1 MEHVRQQFSYK
12 DCIGRNVKCDDGA
25 IRRVV
30 QICGSNAYPWKAI
43 INERDP
49 DSKMGYFVSLL
60 SLSCQMLGKP
70 LPSKAQEAAFARMIR
85 AFGYTQAPKPRLHL
99 NDKGLIVPTTVN

>member
-1 MEHVRQQFSYK
+1 MGIVKQQFSYR
-12 DCIGRNVKCDDGA
+12 DCVGRSVKCDDGA
-25 IRRVV
+25 VRRVV
-30 QICGSNAYPWKAI
+30 QICGSNAFPWKAI

-70 LPSKAQEAAFARMIR
+70 LPTKDQEAAFARMIS
-85 AFGYTQAPKPRLHL
+85 ALGYRQAPKPTLRM
-99 NDKGLIVPTTVN
+99 NDKGLIVPVQ